1 MSNHFYY
8 DYPFI
13 MSNLT
18 KSEYSFIMGSLLLCV
33 TSFIMGPSF
42 LIINITC
49 SYSPSPALVTSIHTR
64 SSSRI
69 SLTLMFDVTI
79 TITMSAKTGGA
90 GGPGGVYIRD
100 L

>member
-33 TSFIMGPSF
+33 TSFIMGPSLLF
-42 LIINITC
+42 YTTTC
-49 SYSPSPALVTSIHTR
+49 SHLPSPALVTTIHS

-69 SLTLMFDVTI
+69 SLTLILDVTI
-79 TITMSAKTGGA
+79 TIRMITRPS
-90 GGPGGVYIRD
+90 VFS

>member
-18 KSEYSFIMGSLLLCV
+18 ESEYSFIMGILLLRV

-42 LIINITC
+42 LCYLLSINICTYKVVC
-49 SYSPSPALVTSIHTR
+49 I
-64 SSSRI
+64 
-69 SLTLMFDVTI
+69 
-79 TITMSAKTGGA
+79 
-90 GGPGGVYIRD
+90 
-100 L
+100 

>member
-18 KSEYSFIMGSLLLCV
+18 KSEYSFIMGSLLLRV
-33 TSFIMGPSF
+33 TSFIMGPS
-42 LIINITC
+42 LLCYITC
-49 SYSPSPALVTSIHTR
+49 SYSPSPALVTTIHS

-69 SLTLMFDVTI
+69 SLNLMFIVTI
-79 TITMSAKTGGA
+79 TMITRPLVGS
-90 GGPGGVYIRD
+90 

>member
-18 KSEYSFIMGSLLLCV
+18 KSEYSFIMGSLLLRV
-33 TSFIMGPSF
+33 TSFIMGSS
-42 LIINITC
+42 LLCYKTC
-49 SYSPSPALVTSIHTR
+49 SYLPSPALVTTIHS

-69 SLTLMFDVTI
+69 SLMFIVTI
-79 TITMSAKTGGA
+79 TMITRPLVGS
-90 GGPGGVYIRD
+90 